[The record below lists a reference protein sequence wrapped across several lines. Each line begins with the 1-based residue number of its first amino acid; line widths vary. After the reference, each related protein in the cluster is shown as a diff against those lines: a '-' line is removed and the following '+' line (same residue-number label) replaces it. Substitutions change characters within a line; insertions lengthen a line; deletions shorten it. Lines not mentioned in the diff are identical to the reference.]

1 MQQVTDHQD
10 KMQTSGVAGDEVL
23 DPLHA
28 TCATQLIAV

>member
-28 TCATQLIAV
+28 TQLIAV